1 MKKYICFF
9 IGFAVIIAVE
19 LFYWADFAQTPRD
32 LSRNFSN
39 GAIASQTT
47 DGELESAETEAG
59 IDPVIILLLGSGLI
73 GLVGLGRKRALK

>member
-1 MKKYICFF
+1 MKKYVCFF

-19 LFYWADFAQTPRD
+19 LFYWEDFAGTPQD

-39 GAIASQTT
+39 GAIASQTD
-47 DGELESAETEAG
+47 DGETASAQPNAG

-73 GLVGLGRKRALK
+73 GLVGLGRKRTSK

>member
-1 MKKYICFF
+1 VKKYVCFF

-19 LFYWADFAQTPRD
+19 LFYWEDFAGTPRD

-47 DGELESAETEAG
+47 DGETDSEQPKAG
-59 IDPVIILLLGSGLI
+59 IDPVILLLLGSGLI
-73 GLVGLGRKRALK
+73 GLVGLGRKQAPK